1 MRVVVAPDSYK
12 GTLDQHEV
20 AAVMRASLEALGH
33 TVIMKPMSDGG
44 DGLLQSFKNEGYTR
58 IAVNITGPE
67 GDTVEGTYYFK
78 DGTAVIETA
87 EACGLHLITASHPQ
101 DRTTFGVG
109 EMIMHA
115 MDQGAE
121 HIILGLGG
129 SATNDGGYGMFMALG
144 GRAIGT
150 DDMPC
155 GIFNRDISK
164 IESINTDSLRKFD
177 DVTLTIASDVDNPL
191 LGEHGAIPVFGPQK
205 GIAPEEN
212 ELFQTM
218 LHHLSEKAV
227 AVFPEGDPGASGA
240 GAAGGLGWMLMNLG
254 ASMKPGGDLVA
265 EKIDLEAAVMEA
277 DAVITGEG
285 KSDSQTL
292 HGKVPSV
299 VAKLAK
305 NNEKPCYLIS
315 GQVTEDLGVHFTAV
329 FALAETEADIQKVM
343 EDTPRHLERKIK
355 EIFSI

>member
-1 MRVVVAPDSYK
+1 MRVVIAPDSYK

-20 AAVMRASLEALGH
+20 AAVISTSLEALGH
-33 TVIMKPMSDGG
+33 TAVMKPMSDGG
-44 DGLLQSFKNEGYTR
+44 DGLLQSFKNEGYTK
-58 IAVNITGPE
+58 ITVNITGPE
-67 GDTVEGTYYFK
+67 GDTIEGNYYFK

-87 EACGLHLITASHPQ
+87 EACGLHLLTTSHPK

-129 SATNDGGYGMFMALG
+129 SSTNDGGYGMFMALG
-144 GRAIGT
+144 GRAT
-150 DDMPC
+150 DEDEMPC

-164 IESINTDSLRKFD
+164 ITAIDTDSLRKFSD
-177 DVTLTIASDVDNPL
+177 ITLTVASDVDNPL
-191 LGEHGAIPVFGPQK
+191 LGQYGAIPVFGPQK
-205 GIAPEEN
+205 GIASAEIEW
-212 ELFQTM
+212 FQTM
-218 LHHLSEKAV
+218 LSHLAEKTRA
-227 AVFPEGDPGASGA
+227 AFPKSDPSASGA

-254 ASMKPGGDLVA
+254 ARITPGGELVA
-265 EKIDLEAAVMEA
+265 REINLEEAIVDA

-285 KSDSQTL
+285 KSDAQTL

-305 NNEKPCYLIS
+305 KYEKPCYLIS
-315 GQVTEDLGVHFTAV
+315 GQLTADLNDHFAAV
-329 FALAETEADIQKVM
+329 YALAETEGDIQNVM
-343 EDTPRHLERKIK
+343 EDTALHLEQKIK
-355 EIFSI
+355 EIFSE